1 MIIRPVRPEDAKDIQ
16 ALRVMKGVRETILA
30 LASERV
36 TSAAAYIDGLTAN
49 DHVMVAEADGRVV
62 GCAGLH
68 IPMMPRQRHTA
79 ALGIMVHAEHQGKG
93 IGKALMKALL
103 DLADRFGSRADD
115 ATVHVPHELT
125 QEELA
130 QLVGA
135 SRETVNKSLAEFVS
149 RGWIRLEGR
158 GVHLLDVDRLRRRA
172 R

>member
-103 DLADRFGSRADD
+103 DLADNWLLLKR
-115 ATVHVPHELT
+115 VELT
-125 QEELA
+125 VYTDNERA
-130 QLVGA
+130 V
-135 SRETVNKSLAEFVS
+135 SLYKKMGFVV
-149 RGWIRLEGR
+149 EGTKKYAAVKD
-158 GVHLLDVDRLRRRA
+158 GVHSDEYLMA
-172 R
+172 RYRD